1 MFVFLKIDNNIGLL
15 KQLEKVF
22 TNDFF
27 MTLNFSVVRFAICEI
42 NFWYYFIAVFFYCK
56 IINKLHLFQF

>member
-27 MTLNFSVVRFAICEI
+27 KTLNFSGVRFAINEI
-42 NFWYYFIAVFFYCK
+42 NFWYYFIAVFFLLQDY
-56 IINKLHLFQF
+56 